1 MEKTKTQEAAKIL
14 RQNLQTKPV
23 EPAPATPPVDPA
35 APATPAPAPAAPVAP
50 APAAPAP
57 AAPAP
62 APSLEPFAPAPVDP
76 NKPNV

>member
-23 EPAPATPPVDPA
+23 EPAVPATPPVDPA
-35 APATPAPAPAAPVAP
+35 APATAP
-50 APAAPAP
+50 
-57 AAPAP
+57 
-62 APSLEPFAPAPVDP
+62 APAPVDP